1 MAKLSQTKKACSYIY
16 LLLAY
21 FILDLGPKLCIKLG
35 KKKKY
40 FHNLPYKPVLK
51 WPFKTVVIEQL
62 ISRLPSEQKTGSCL

>member
-51 WPFKTVVIEQL
+51 
-62 ISRLPSEQKTGSCL
+62 